1 MVERLKDNGI
11 LFSWL
16 VVCRVDDHIGSSV
29 AVVEGD
35 KIELF
40 TIFLAKVDGED
51 VALGVLGSDV
61 LDLHG
66 VRLACRDLD
75 PGLW

>member
-1 MVERLKDNGI
+1 MLSYREA
-11 LFSWL
+11 S
-16 VVCRVDDHIGSSV
+16 RVDDHIGSSG

-35 KIELF
+35 ELELCA
-40 TIFLAKVDGED
+40 IFIANFDDEV

-75 PGLW
+75 PGLR

>member
-1 MVERLKDNGI
+1 M
-11 LFSWL
+11 
-16 VVCRVDDHIGSSV
+16 
-29 AVVEGD
+29 
-35 KIELF
+35 ELCV
-40 TIFLAKVDGED
+40 IFLAKVDGEV

>member
-1 MVERLKDNGI
+1 MLSFFEASSVDN
-11 LFSWL
+11 
-16 VVCRVDDHIGSSV
+16 HIGSSG

-35 KIELF
+35 GSELCA
-40 TIFLAKVDGED
+40 IFLAKVDGEV

-66 VRLACRDLD
+66 VRLACWDLD
-75 PGLW
+75 RGLW